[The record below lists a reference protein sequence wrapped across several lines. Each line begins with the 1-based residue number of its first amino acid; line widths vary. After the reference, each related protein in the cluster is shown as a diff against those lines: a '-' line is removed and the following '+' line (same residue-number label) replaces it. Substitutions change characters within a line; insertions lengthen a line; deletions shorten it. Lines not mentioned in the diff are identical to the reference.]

1 MVQELIKFL
10 NKAHSQYHS
19 INEIKSI
26 LLENGYEE
34 LKEQEDFE
42 LEKGHNYFVMRNL
55 TALIAFK
62 MPKDIKDY
70 HYQMVAVHSD
80 SPTYKVKEHVT
91 NNTANCAKLVVEGY
105 GGMIHST
112 WLDKPLSIAGRIVV
126 KEGDSLKSC
135 LLDIDK
141 DLCIIPN
148 VAIHLNR
155 DINEGYKYN
164 PQIDLCP
171 ILGDKVEDFSFD
183 KYLSS
188 QLGNKEIV
196 SYDLYL
202 YNRTKATVLGMNDDY
217 IASAKLDDL
226 ACDFASLQGLLKA
239 KDNGSISLFASFDN
253 EEVGS
258 ETINGADS
266 TFLSDVLMRI
276 NSALG
281 YGQEEY
287 FKAIA
292 KSFMISADNA
302 HATHPNHP
310 ELSENGS
317 EVLLNKGVVLKHN
330 ANMKYTTEGLSGALI
345 KLLGEKASINIQEY
359 FNRSDIRGGS
369 TLGDISISHV
379 SVLSADIGLAQ
390 LAMHSSY
397 ETMGAKDLQDMIKLI
412 ETYYSSN
419 ITLEDA
425 NIKLA

>member
-1 MVQELIKFL
+1 MVKELIKFL
-10 NKAHSQYHS
+10 NKSHSQYHS
-19 INEIKSI
+19 INEIKNI
-26 LLENGYEE
+26 LLANGYQE
-34 LKEQEDFE
+34 LKEKEDFKI
-42 LEKGHNYFVMRNL
+42 EKGHNYFVIRNL
-55 TALIAFK
+55 TSIIAFK
-62 MPKDIKDY
+62 IPQDIKDY
-70 HYQMVAVHSD
+70 HYQIVAVHSD
-80 SPTYKVKEHVT
+80 SPTYKVKEHVL

-112 WLDKPLSIAGRIVV
+112 WLDKPLSIAGRVV
-126 KEGDSLKSC
+126 TKEGDTLQSH

-164 PQIDLCP
+164 PQVDLCP
-171 ILGDKVEDFSFD
+171 ILGDSLSNENFD
-183 KYLSS
+183 QLLSKE
-188 QLGNKEIV
+188 LDNKEIV

-202 YNRTKATVLGMNDDY
+202 YNRTPATIIGVNDDY
-217 IASAKLDDL
+217 VASAKLDDL
-226 ACDFASLQGLLKA
+226 ASDFACLQGLLTSK
-239 KDNGSISLFASFDN
+239 NNQGISLFASFDN

-266 TFLSDVLMRI
+266 TFLNDILSRL

-281 YGQEEY
+281 YSQEDY
-287 FKAIA
+287 YKAIA

-345 KLLGEKASINIQEY
+345 KLLGEKANINIQEY

-379 SVLSADIGLAQ
+379 SVLSADIGLPQ

-397 ETMGAKDLQDMIKLI
+397 ETMGAKDLNDMIKLI
-412 ETYYSSN
+412 KTYYSSN
-419 ITLEDA
+419 IIREEDK
-425 NIKLA
+425 IGLK